1 MRRVAFTRFAWAVL
15 GYDLAVVAW
24 GAFVRATG
32 SGAGCGKHWP
42 TCNGE
47 IVPRSPRLETV
58 VEFTHRATS
67 GIALVLAVALAA
79 WAFRAFPRGHAARRA
94 AAASLAF
101 MIAEALVGAGLVL
114 YGWVANDPSAAR
126 GWAMAIHLSNTFLL
140 LASAALTADWSRNPG
155 GLSPS
160 GGRAAGGN
168 LRALLAIALSA
179 ILVAGVSGAIAALGD
194 TLYPAASFAAGMRAE
209 LGGGGSVLLRL
220 RILHPFA
227 AIAAAAA
234 VVVTA
239 RAALLASPGPRV
251 RRAALAAFVLVGAQL
266 AAGAAN
272 VLLLAPVPLQ
282 IVHLLL
288 ADLTWLA
295 LVLLASAALAPREE
309 ALPAAATLRGA
320 AA

>member
-1 MRRVAFTRFAWAVL
+1 VKGVAFTRFAWAVL

-47 IVPRSPRLETV
+47 LVPRSPGVETL

-101 MIAEALVGAGLVL
+101 MVAEALVGAGLVL
-114 YGWVANDPSAAR
+114 YGWVAKDPSAAR

-140 LASAALTADWSRNPG
+140 LGSLALTADWSRNPG
-155 GLSPS
+155 GLSR
-160 GGRAAGGN
+160 GGRGS
-168 LRALLAIALSA
+168 LPALLAASLCA
-179 ILVAGVSGAIAALGD
+179 ILAAGATGAIAALGD
-194 TLYPAASFAAGMRAE
+194 TLYPASSFAAGVRAE
-209 LGGGGSVLLRL
+209 LGGGAGVLLRL
-220 RILHPFA
+220 RIVHPFA

-234 VVVTA
+234 VVVAA
-239 RAALLASPGPRV
+239 RAALLARSGPRV
-251 RRAALAAFVLVGAQL
+251 RRPALAALALVGAQM

-272 VLLLAPVPLQ
+272 VLFLAPVPLQ
-282 IVHLLL
+282 IVHLVL
-288 ADLTWLA
+288 ADLTWVA
-295 LVLLASAALAPREE
+295 LVLLASAALAPREA
-309 ALPAAATLRGA
+309 ALPAAATVRGA